1 VSWQRGRDDILAML
15 DQGEL
20 TQVVADLDLA
30 ERLLTA
36 ARRHVN
42 SAQTL
47 CDSDPELAYS
57 ALYDAIR
64 KALSAM
70 LQAQGLRPTA
80 EGGHLAVQRAAWAQF
95 GASMGAFL
103 RPVDRIRTTRHTIQY
118 PNAETYIDADAVRAD
133 LPAAIDLI
141 DATAKAVPHLPVFTR

>member
-1 VSWQRGRDDILAML
+1 VSWQRGRDDILTML

-30 ERLLTA
+30 ERLLAA

-42 SAQTL
+42 SAETL
-47 CDSDPELAYS
+47 CDSDPELAYA

-70 LQAQGLRPTA
+70 LQAQGLRPTTD
-80 EGGHLAVQRAAWAQF
+80 GGHLAVQRAAWAQF
-95 GASMGAFL
+95 GVSMGALL
-103 RPVDRIRTTRHTIQY
+103 RPVDRIRTTRHAIQY
-118 PNAETYIDADAVRAD
+118 PDAESYIDADAVRAD
-133 LPAAIDLI
+133 LPAAIELI
-141 DATAKAVPHLPVFTR
+141 DAATKAVPHLQVFTR

>member
-1 VSWQRGRDDILAML
+1 MSWQRGREEILAML

-30 ERLLTA
+30 QRLLA
-36 ARRHVN
+36 AAGRHVS
-42 SAQTL
+42 SAEKL
-47 CDSDPELAYS
+47 CDSDPELAYA

-80 EGGHLAVQRAAWAQF
+80 ERGHLAVQRAIRAQF
-95 GASMGAFL
+95 GASMGALL
-103 RPVDRIRTTRHTIQY
+103 RPVDRIRTTRHAIQY
-118 PNAETYIDADAVRAD
+118 PDAETYIDADQIRAD
-133 LPAAIDLI
+133 LPAAVELI
-141 DATAKAVPHLPVFTR
+141 DAAVKAVPHLPVFTR

>member
-1 VSWQRGRDDILAML
+1 MSWQRGREEILTML

-30 ERLLTA
+30 QRLLA
-36 ARRHVN
+36 AAGRHVN
-42 SAQTL
+42 SAETL
-47 CDSDPELAYS
+47 CDNDPELAYA

-80 EGGHLAVQRAAWAQF
+80 EGGHLAVQRAIRAQF
-95 GASMGAFL
+95 GASMGALL
-103 RPVDRIRTTRHTIQY
+103 RPVDRIRTTRHAIQY
-118 PNAETYIDADAVRAD
+118 PDAETYIDADEIRAD
-133 LPAAIDLI
+133 LPAAVELI
-141 DATAKAVPHLPVFTR
+141 DAAAKAVPHLPVFTR